1 MNADTTT
8 CLTCGTPISAEVL
21 GGKCP
26 ACLKKVALMEPTMP
40 GDTLPESRMT
50 RRNASWE
57 PPSAAEVEALLPR
70 GFYSVESFIGRGG
83 MGAVYKGTQLVL
95 KRPVAIK
102 IMRQDSATNDEF
114 KKRFEREALALA
126 KLNHPNIVAFY
137 DSGQTSDGLLY
148 FVMEHVNGVSLAAL
162 IKAGVSGMDAR
173 LIGVQMCDALAYAH
187 GEGVVHRDIKPA
199 NVLMDAKGRVK
210 VADFGLAR
218 LMDSELDVSALTVT
232 GRVMGTLGYM
242 APEQLRGTE
251 VDHRADLFALGAI
264 FYEMLCGERAEG
276 VFDPPSKRT
285 GCDPRWDEIVNRA
298 MQPDPAARYQSAA
311 DVRSALDALATPFI
325 SEEQKA
331 RRQWRV
337 RAVSIAAVIAAGGWL
352 AWSQWAPVSASGR
365 FAAAAPP
372 PAEKVS
378 ATPAEATKDLPFL
391 NSLDMKFV
399 PVPITGGPT
408 NGKRLL
414 FSIWETRVQDYERF
428 LGQQTKYKRADTF
441 FLQSPLSPA
450 IVNQW
455 DEMQDFCVW
464 LAELDR
470 KAGKIGA
477 RDRYRLPTDHE
488 WSCAVGLGKREDATK
503 TPLEKHD
510 LGSEVYPWGTVWPDQ
525 RLPGNYAGTEM
536 REQIESGRFGYLKSM
551 LPNHFDAGIGT
562 YSVGS
567 NPANE
572 FGLYD
577 LGGNVWE
584 WCDDWL
590 GPQKTRRVL
599 RGGSWA
605 TGERTQV
612 LSTYRYAPEPS
623 SRMNDYGFRCV
634 LDLAE

>member
-8 CLTCGTPISAEVL
+8 CLTCGTPITAEVL

-26 ACLKKVALMEPTMP
+26 VCLRKVALMEPTMP

-50 RRNASWE
+50 LRNAGWE

-148 FVMEHVNGVSLAAL
+148 FVMEHVDGVSLAAL
-162 IKAGVSGMDAR
+162 IKAGISDMDVR
-173 LIGVQMCDALAYAH
+173 LIGMQMCDALAYAH
-187 GEGVVHRDIKPA
+187 GKGVVHRDIKPA

-218 LMDSELDVSALTVT
+218 LIGSELDVSALTVS

-242 APEQLRGTE
+242 APEQLRGAQ

-276 VFDPPSKRT
+276 VFDPPSKRM
-285 GCDPRWDEIVNRA
+285 GCDPRWDEIVSRA
-298 MQPDPAARYQSAA
+298 MQPDPAARYQSATE
-311 DVRSALDALATPFI
+311 VRSALDALATPFI

-331 RRQWRV
+331 RRRWRV
-337 RAVSIAAVIAAGGWL
+337 RAVSIAAMIAALGWL
-352 AWSQWAPVSASGR
+352 AWSQWAPVSTTGK

-372 PAEKVS
+372 PAEKV
-378 ATPAEATKDLPFL
+378 ATTAEATKDVPFL

-408 NGKRLL
+408 NGKRVL
-414 FSIWETRVQDYERF
+414 FSIWETRLQDLDRF
-428 LGQQTKYKRADTF
+428 LEQQSQYQREVTF
-441 FLQSPLSPA
+441 FLQTLRGPA
-450 IVNQW
+450 IVKQW
-455 DEMQDFCVW
+455 DEMQDFCAW
-464 LAELDR
+464 LTELDR
-470 KAGKIGA
+470 KAGKIGT

-488 WSCAVGLGKREDATK
+488 WSCAVGLGQREDAAK
-503 TPLEKHD
+503 APLEKHD
-510 LGSEVYPWGTVWPDQ
+510 LVSETYPWGDVWPDQ

-536 REQIESGRFGYLKSM
+536 RQQIESGNYRHLKSV

-562 YSVGS
+562 YTVGS
-567 NPANE
+567 YPANP

-590 GPQKTRRVL
+590 DPQKTRRVL
-599 RGGSWA
+599 RGGSWT
-605 TGERTQV
+605 TGERTQA
-612 LSTYRYAPEPS
+612 LANYRHAIEPS
-623 SRMNDYGFRCV
+623 SNTTDYGFRCV
-634 LDLAE
+634 LELAE